1 MPLLLLLP
9 HSLLGLANFFYRR
22 HDATAR
28 SARRT
33 ALGTTRRL
41 WRCSFSVQL
50 ERFPVDHLR
59 GCPARHARLSPDY
72 FVPTFVGIGEADS
85 KQRSHVGDGAVTDS
99 FGDDPPA

>member
-1 MPLLLLLP
+1 MPLLLLP

-22 HDATAR
+22 HDATVR

-33 ALGTTRRL
+33 SLGTTRRL

-99 FGDDPPA
+99 F